1 MCEIYKKAR
10 RKTKMIKS
18 IIGGFIL
25 SFILLLGCTIANVNS
40 ETVFFV
46 AFIILV
52 GLAIIISGAAVSGDR
67 MRANLSTESK
77 TDKKWRITN
86 SINLMLAATPVLGVF
101 LLIHYFI

>member
-1 MCEIYKKAR
+1 
-10 RKTKMIKS
+10 MIKS

-25 SFILLLGCTIANVNS
+25 SFVLLLACTIANVNL
-40 ETVFFV
+40 ETVFLAV
-46 AFIILV
+46 FIILV
-52 GLAIIISGAAVSGDR
+52 GLAIIISGEAVSGDR
-67 MRANLSTESK
+67 MRANLATESK

>member
-1 MCEIYKKAR
+1 MELYEKTR
-10 RKTKMIKS
+10 RKAKMIKS

-25 SFILLLGCTIANVNS
+25 SFVLLLACTIAKVNS

-46 AFIILV
+46 AFILLV

-67 MRANLSTESK
+67 MRANLATESK